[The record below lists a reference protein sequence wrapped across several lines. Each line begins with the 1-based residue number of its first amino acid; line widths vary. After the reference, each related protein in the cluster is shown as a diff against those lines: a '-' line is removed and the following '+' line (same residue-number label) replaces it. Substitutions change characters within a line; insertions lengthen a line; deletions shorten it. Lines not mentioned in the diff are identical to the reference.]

1 MSQIERRSISGI
13 SLVNGPIGFKP
24 TKWAPQPETTQWIQ
38 RFIIGQGCACHDG
51 CVDDLE
57 RILGYADAIDES
69 APITKVADELF
80 VMSCWTP
87 QFCTALIRAAEAAG
101 GFSAQPGDPVP
112 GHEISLA
119 LISPRLFEAVQDD
132 MGMRIWPQL
141 QQHWPLIDYHGINDV
156 FIIKYEKGGQEELR
170 QHHDVAQV
178 SASVK
183 LNDTYEG
190 ALLDFPRQN
199 FTNVQLP
206 VGSLL
211 AWPSLVTHPH
221 GSTPITSGVKYSL
234 TIWFELP
241 ISLS

>member
-1 MSQIERRSISGI
+1 
-13 SLVNGPIGFKP
+13 
-24 TKWAPQPETTQWIQ
+24 
-38 RFIIGQGCACHDG
+38 
-51 CVDDLE
+51 VDDLE

-69 APITKVADELF
+69 VPITKVADELF

-112 GHEISLA
+112 GYEISLA

-156 FIIKYEKGGQEELR
+156 FIIKYEKGGQEKLR

-199 FTNVQLP
+199 FTNAHLP
-206 VGSLL
+206 IGSLL